1 MIAIRPALALAAI
14 GLTVGVGVAAARP
27 APPRAHAPAPSARD
41 WRTPDPQ
48 NLLVIDTNKGR
59 IIVELTPEA
68 APKHVERLQVL
79 AHKGFYDGQ
88 TFFRV
93 IDRFMDQTGDPTNK
107 GDGASDL
114 PNLKAE
120 FTWRRD
126 PASRSF
132 VTVARP
138 TGGEVGFLGPLPAY
152 GQASDYASMTPDHKV
167 STWGAYCPGV
177 IGAARDEDN
186 DSANSQFFLMRY
198 AYPSLDKRYTA
209 FGRVI
214 SGLDV
219 VRAIK
224 AAPPEDSGG
233 QVVAPQDRMIRVRL
247 LSDIPAADRPSVRVI
262 DPHGPWFKAEVA
274 RVRAREGADFS
285 PCDIDI
291 PVRVK

>member
-1 MIAIRPALALAAI
+1 MTTIRPTLMLAAVALAA
-14 GLTVGVGVAAARP
+14 GLAPAAIAKP
-27 APPRAHAPAPSARD
+27 APHNAPAPATRD

-48 NLLVIDTNKGR
+48 TILVIDTNKGR
-59 IIVELTPEA
+59 VIVELAPEA
-68 APKHVERLQVL
+68 APKHVERIQVL
-79 AHKGFYDGQ
+79 TRRGFYDGG

-93 IDRFMDQTGDPTNK
+93 IDKFMDQTGDPTNK
-107 GDGASDL
+107 GDGGSDL

-126 PASRSF
+126 PASGTF
-132 VTVARP
+132 VTVAKP
-138 TGGEVGFLGPLPAY
+138 TGADIGFLGSMPAI
-152 GQASDYASMTPDHKV
+152 GQGADYADMTSDHKV
-167 STWGAYCPGV
+167 STWGTYCPGV
-177 IGAARDEDN
+177 LGAARDEDN

-209 FGRVI
+209 YGRVI
-214 SGLDV
+214 WGLDS

-224 AAPPEDSGG
+224 TGEPVPD
-233 QVVAPQDRMIRVRL
+233 PQDRMIKVRL
-247 LSDIPAADRPSVRVI
+247 LADIPAAERPTVKVI
-262 DPHGPWFKAEVA
+262 DIHGPWFKAEVA